1 MALRKE
7 ILEAIKDGTI
17 TPEEGLQL
25 LEEIEEAE
33 ALSSEDK
40 PKPAK
45 TAVEESAKEATPAPE
60 LESADELEQKAQP
73 ESETI
78 LEDELVEELE
88 NKAEPEPET
97 EPLGKSEATPEAAP
111 KTAPEDEPAKV
122 PEPKIE
128 PEPEKPHDPIAS
140 LIDEWEM
147 NDHKPPVSEPVQQP
161 KSADTRSEKQKAKE
175 NDSLVKIH
183 ALDQQIDP
191 LRDQLKERQ
200 ELFRNLNLEVE
211 LEIISDDNM
220 VLYQQTKK
228 EMADIEAQIKL
239 LNRKKEAAEKDFY
252 SIPVWKNEIPK
263 FNEETENPW
272 GFEDDEEEAPAY
284 ESTSFNSRV
293 NDLVNRTLKTVA
305 DTVDGKWNE
314 VKLPGAGSVGN
325 TKFEHDFTFRDR
337 GITDLDIKLANG
349 TVIFETWSRS
359 DIYVEAEIKLQGK
372 MYGQDPMDAFM
383 ERSQIQVDEDK
394 LLFHVHNKRV
404 TAELTFYL
412 PEKMYDHVMIRL
424 LNGDLIVQEIN
435 AKDIFIKAT
444 NGDLIFKN
452 INAAVLEIQGTKNEI
467 EIYEGTILDSIIETA
482 NGSIVSKAD
491 VANFD
496 ASLVNGQ
503 IKLSVGNNDLRKIKA
518 NSVNGTIKISLPTTI
533 GLEGIAK
540 TSLGEINYRLSDFQT
555 VRERRDAKE
564 RLFHFRRPM
573 EPTAQIEV
581 SSKTGSIFLKDFAR

>member
-1 MALRKE
+1 MALRRE

-33 ALSSEDK
+33 AASSENK
-40 PKPAK
+40 PEPAK
-45 TAVEESAKEATPAPE
+45 VPVEEPVREAAPE
-60 LESADELEQKAQP
+60 LESAHEVEQKAQP
-73 ESETI
+73 EPIIENE
-78 LEDELVEELE
+78 LADEPE
-88 NKAEPEPET
+88 NNAVPEPET
-97 EPLGKSEATPEAAP
+97 EPLEKSEAVLE
-111 KTAPEDEPAKV
+111 TASEEEPTKV
-122 PEPKIE
+122 PEPEIE
-128 PEPEKPHDPIAS
+128 AKPEKPRDPIAS

-147 NDHKPPVSEPVQQP
+147 NDHKPPVSEPVQQS
-161 KSADTRSEKQKAKE
+161 KAADTRSEKQKAKE

-183 ALDQQIDP
+183 ELDQQIDP
-191 LRDQLKERQ
+191 LRDLLKEKQ

-228 EMADIEAQIKL
+228 EMADIEAQINL

-272 GFEDDEEEAPAY
+272 GFEDDEEEEPAY

-305 DTVDGKWNE
+305 DTVDGRFNE

-325 TKFEHDFTFRDR
+325 TKFEHEFNFRDR

-372 MYGQDPMDAFM
+372 MYGQDPMEAFM
-383 ERSQIQVDEDK
+383 ERSQIQVDDDK

-503 IKLSVGNNDLRKIKA
+503 IKLTVGNNDLKKIRA

-573 EPTAQIEV
+573 DPTAQIDV
-581 SSKTGSIFLKDFAR
+581 TTKTGSIFLKDFDR